1 MKNNFLVASS
11 QTYKLNIKV
20 FKLAAQD
27 DNDEFKKFIMVRL
40 CVV

>member
-1 MKNNFLVASS
+1 MKRLLLSDFITELQAQSFQASS
-11 QTYKLNIKV
+11 TGL
-20 FKLAAQD
+20 D